1 MKKLIIIFALLSVFN
16 LSAQSLNESFILS
29 PLNND
34 HRVDKNSYSFILYS
48 LSKSETLLSINQYK
62 PLIPASVNKLVTAIS
77 SYYYLGDSF
86 RFTTNA
92 YLSGYQ
98 KNNVWHGN
106 LYLFG
111 TGDPLIGEDFPEGNK
126 FFDSLVNILKQMGI
140 DTLYG
145 NIIADASYFG
155 DEIIPK
161 TYEYEDIGN
170 YYSAGASSL
179 MYNGNTWK
187 IAYKLNQEYG
197 KTAKLIYTEPV
208 FPHVNYQNRVKVAN
222 RSYGN
227 YTHVSGK
234 PLEKN
239 YIFSGT
245 IPRGKGETLFVK
257 ASSPDPAYGFAW
269 KTQNTLLINDIFL
282 IGTLKASYTDTI
294 SYESKK
300 LIFEYKSMP
309 LDSIISFTLTHSY
322 NVGAEILAKA
332 IAKKLS
338 DGSYES
344 YGSLAKQLIYK
355 FGSDTTD
362 INICDGSGLS
372 RKNKLTADAVLTLL
386 IASYNSNWFHSLYN
400 SLPVAGINGTLKK
413 FLKGTPLENNLRAK
427 SGYLRNTRAFAGYF
441 DLPDGMDTIAFVT
454 IVNNYNGDTQYATKN
469 IEAILLNTYNDLTNK
484 YRASK
489 VDENL

>member
-170 YYSAGASSL
+170 YYGAGASS
-179 MYNGNTWK
+179 Y
-187 IAYKLNQEYG
+187 
-197 KTAKLIYTEPV
+197 V
-208 FPHVNYQNRVKVAN
+208 
-222 RSYGN
+222 
-227 YTHVSGK
+227 
-234 PLEKN
+234 
-239 YIFSGT
+239 
-245 IPRGKGETLFVK
+245 
-257 ASSPDPAYGFAW
+257 
-269 KTQNTLLINDIFL
+269 
-282 IGTLKASYTDTI
+282 
-294 SYESKK
+294 
-300 LIFEYKSMP
+300 
-309 LDSIISFTLTHSY
+309 
-322 NVGAEILAKA
+322 
-332 IAKKLS
+332 
-338 DGSYES
+338 
-344 YGSLAKQLIYK
+344 
-355 FGSDTTD
+355 
-362 INICDGSGLS
+362 
-372 RKNKLTADAVLTLL
+372 
-386 IASYNSNWFHSLYN
+386 
-400 SLPVAGINGTLKK
+400 
-413 FLKGTPLENNLRAK
+413 
-427 SGYLRNTRAFAGYF
+427 
-441 DLPDGMDTIAFVT
+441 
-454 IVNNYNGDTQYATKN
+454 
-469 IEAILLNTYNDLTNK
+469 
-484 YRASK
+484 
-489 VDENL
+489 

>member
-1 MKKLIIIFALLSVFN
+1 
-16 LSAQSLNESFILS
+16 
-29 PLNND
+29 
-34 HRVDKNSYSFILYS
+34 
-48 LSKSETLLSINQYK
+48 
-62 PLIPASVNKLVTAIS
+62 
-77 SYYYLGDSF
+77 LGDSF

-170 YYSAGASSL
+170 YYGAGASSL